1 MRPIIQALRAVVL
14 LASLFGIVSPAAVAQ
29 TYPSRPIK
37 VIVPYPPG
45 GNTDLVGRL
54 FSLQMSEILAS
65 PIVID
70 NRGGVSGTVGVAAAA
85 RSEAD
90 GYTLLHAT
98 NSELA
103 VMPAVQANPSYDPV
117 KDLTPI
123 STTCTF
129 PFVLVTRK
137 SMPVQTIDDLV
148 ALARKNRGT
157 MTFASVG
164 AGSANHL
171 ILEPFKTLFDIDVV
185 HVPYKGGGPAAND
198 LLGGHVDAAFAT
210 LSSILPLVQSGGL
223 RALLVTSE
231 ARAPQ
236 LPDVPSAG
244 ELGFKD
250 LMVANWNA
258 FLAPAGTPP
267 AIVEKLNG
275 AIVKAGRVESMIE
288 ATRKAG
294 AEVAT
299 STPQAAASLLAADVA
314 RWSKIAREKAI
325 RID

>member
-1 MRPIIQALRAVVL
+1 MMSIMRTLRAVAL
-14 LASLFGIVSPAAVAQ
+14 LAGVFGALSATAQ

-54 FSLQMSEILAS
+54 FAQQMSEILAN

-85 RSEAD
+85 RAEAD

-103 VMPAVQANPSYDPV
+103 VMPAVQANSAYDPV
-117 KDLTPI
+117 KDLTAI

-137 SMPVQTIDDLV
+137 SLPVQTIDDLV
-148 ALARKNRGT
+148 AIAGKNRGT

-171 ILEPFKTLFDIDVV
+171 ILEPFKTLFGIDVV

-198 LLGGHVDAAFAT
+198 LMGGHVDAAFAT
-210 LSSILPLVQSGGL
+210 LSSILPLVPVRRPAGAARHQ
-223 RALLVTSE
+223 RR
-231 ARAPQ
+231 ARAAAARCPERRRTRPQ
-236 LPDVPSAG
+236 RPDGGQLERVFG
-244 ELGFKD
+244 
-250 LMVANWNA
+250 
-258 FLAPAGTPP
+258 
-267 AIVEKLNG
+267 
-275 AIVKAGRVESMIE
+275 AGRHIARDRRPAQRRDREGGPRCVHDRGH
-288 ATRKAG
+288 AQGRG
-294 AEVAT
+294 RGGDFH
-299 STPQAAASLLAADVA
+299 AASCGVA
-314 RWSKIAREKAI
+314 LGSGRGALVENRTGES
-325 RID
+325 DQD